1 MITEVDPFLRRILF
15 RTRRLRAS
23 SSEEV
28 WTQNA
33 TNMRADTAAAAGQQ
47 ISCTDKHGVK
57 GSRQNPKGFPFA
69 RARPRQLVDLTVGV
83 VGAGL
88 VTHDLSSWE

>member
-1 MITEVDPFLRRILF
+1 MITKLDPFLRRILF

-23 SSEEV
+23 SSEDV
-28 WTQNA
+28 LTQMA
-33 TNMRADTAAAAGQQ
+33 TNLRADSAAAAGQQ
-47 ISCTDKHGVK
+47 ISRTDNHGVK
-57 GSRQNPKGFPFA
+57 GSRQNPKGFPLA